1 MNTSPHRRRHRLRC
15 AIALTLL
22 TPFGLAQAQDSCGA
36 HADAAAASASQAML
50 DALIRTNGVPGMAA
64 SVWRKGKL
72 VWTGCAGWRD
82 LEARA
87 PVQADTM
94 FRLASVSK
102 VIAAT
107 AAAKLNEQHKLDLDA
122 PITQPLPW
130 LRSDWSRIT
139 LRQLAAHTSGLP
151 HYQAQDAGLGQ
162 RHYASSREAV
172 ALFSARELLS
182 EPGTEYHYSSWGYTL
197 IGAAIEAASG
207 QHFLDYVAQQV
218 TPGLSI
224 QGDTDGQGDRVS
236 QLYDLAGG
244 AHRVAQANDFSYTWP
259 GGGLA
264 GTSDALATFGGRL
277 IQGEIV
283 APPTFAAMLRP
294 AHFANGAPV
303 ADSDYQLAFGWR
315 LSADRDGLA
324 VAHHA
329 GVTSGARSAL
339 VLWPQQRAAASVLS
353 NALWVSSID
362 KTAMM
367 LAAPFLPRPAGLK
380 AAACPIS
387 AVAYRGRLGERS
399 FDGRLHFER
408 SHGRCVGELSAA
420 NSLGDYFKSA
430 QAWSDRSLTV
440 IGLDPDGDLG
450 RAALVSPYG
459 IYDLR
464 ALGAGRF
471 EASLGPQLTLELQ
484 I

>member
-1 MNTSPHRRRHRLRC
+1 MNTTPHRRRQRLRC
-15 AIALTLL
+15 AIALAVL
-22 TPFGLAQAQDSCGA
+22 TPFGLAQAQDGCGA
-36 HADAAAASASQAML
+36 HADAAAASTSQAML

-64 SVWRKGKL
+64 SVWREGEL

-87 PVQADTM
+87 PVRADTM

-107 AAAKLNEQHKLDLDA
+107 ATAKLNEQRKLDLDA
-122 PITQPLPW
+122 PITRPLPW
-130 LRSDWSRIT
+130 LPSDWSRIT

-151 HYQAQDAGLGQ
+151 HYQAQDTDLGQ
-162 RHYASSREAV
+162 RHYATSRDAV
-172 ALFSARELLS
+172 ALFSGRALLA

-207 QHFLDYVAQQV
+207 QHFLDYVAQEV

-224 QGDTDGQGDRVS
+224 QADTDGQGERVA
-236 QLYDLAGG
+236 QLYDLEAG
-244 AHRVAQANDFSYTWP
+244 AHRVAKANDFSYTWP

-264 GTSDALATFGGRL
+264 GTSDALAQFGGRL
-277 IQGEIV
+277 MLGEIV
-283 APPTFAAMLRP
+283 AAPTFAEMLRP
-294 AHFANGAPV
+294 AQFANGDPV
-303 ADSDYQLAFGWR
+303 VDSDYRLALGWR
-315 LSADRDGLA
+315 LSTDRDGLETT
-324 VAHHA
+324 HHA

-339 VLWPQQRAAASVLS
+339 VLWPKQRTASSVLS

-380 AAACPIS
+380 TAACPLS
-387 AVAYRGRLGERS
+387 AASYRGRLGERS
-399 FDGRLHFER
+399 FEGTIRFELAD
-408 SHGRCVGELSAA
+408 GRCVGRLSAA

-464 ALGAGRF
+464 ALGPGRYA
-471 EASLGPQLTLELQ
+471 ASFSPQLTLELQ